1 MATEQ
6 AGNECELL
14 TLRPERRAKWEQ
26 LRAAFPAGWPIFC
39 DVFCEQGAF
48 DLAQSR
54 RILEAAQRLGFRLKM
69 HVDEFAP
76 LGGTPL
82 AVELGATSVDHIVT
96 TPPDHVTLLARS
108 NTIGVALPGTPFG
121 LAHHDYSPGRALIDQ
136 GGALALAT
144 DLNPGTSWC
153 ESMQMMLALAC
164 RYMKLLPAEALMA
177 ATLNAAHATG
187 MGHLVGSLEVGK
199 QADLLVLDVD
209 DYRLLPYRYGTNMV
223 RQVIKRG
230 QRLPR
235 VSS

>member
-1 MATEQ
+1 
-6 AGNECELL
+6 LL
-14 TLRPERRAKWEQ
+14 LEEMLPAAWAKWAEI
-26 LRAAFPAGWPIFC
+26 RPVFPARWPVFC
-39 DVFCEQGAF
+39 DVFCEDGAF

-54 RILEAAQRLGFRLKM
+54 RILETAKALGFRLKM

-96 TPPDHVTLLARS
+96 TPPDHVALLAQS

-153 ESMQMMLALAC
+153 ESMQMVLALAC
-164 RYMKLLPAEALMA
+164 RYMKLLPAEALTA
-177 ATLNAAHATG
+177 ATLNAAHAIG
-187 MGHLVGSLEVGK
+187 LGHLVGSIESGK

-209 DYRLLPYRYGTNMV
+209 DYRMLPYRYGTNMV

-230 QRLPR
+230 RPLP
-235 VSS
+235 